1 MRAEVRLM
9 PTYTRAAA
17 TLPASDLGRA
27 RKFYEEILGF
37 KLKEDT
43 PAGIFYEVGPHQI
56 FLYESQYA
64 GTNQATAATLEVSDL
79 DAAVTELKGRG
90 VTFEEYDIPG
100 VKTENSIAEL
110 GPYRSAWLKDTEGNI
125 ISIGHTGS

>member
-1 MRAEVRLM
+1 M

-37 KLKEDT
+37 KVMEDT
-43 PAGIFYEVGPHQI
+43 PAGVFYEVGPHQV

-64 GTNQATAATLEVSDL
+64 GTNQATAATVEVADL
-79 DAAVTELKGRG
+79 DATVSELKSRG

-100 VKTENSIAEL
+100 VKTVNSIAEL

>member
-1 MRAEVRLM
+1 
-9 PTYTRAAA
+9 
-17 TLPASDLGRA
+17 LGRA
-27 RKFYEEILGF
+27 KKFYEEILGF
-37 KLKEDT
+37 KLTEET
-43 PAGIFYEVGPHQI
+43 PAGVFYEVGPHQI

-100 VKTENSIAEL
+100 VKTVNSIAEL
-110 GPYRSAWLKDTEGNI
+110 GPYRSARLKDTEGNI
-125 ISIGHTGS
+125 ISIGTTAS